1 MKEHLLETN
10 CQCLVEITWKN
21 NPARISPKF
30 FQICQ
35 TVSSA
40 SSREKQQQ
48 LEIRVSFSL
57 TPCTERSFENGSLF
71 SFRCSES
78 LDEYN

>member
-10 CQCLVEITWKN
+10 CQCLVEIFWKDYFSTL
-21 NPARISPKF
+21 SPKF

-40 SSREKQQQ
+40 SSRGKQQ
-48 LEIRVSFSL
+48 LEIQVNFSL
-57 TPCTERSFENGSLF
+57 APCTERSFENGSFF